1 MLNTFSKY
9 YEISQRFVNSSILG
23 TLRYIVTMQ
32 VIAANIV
39 TVVG

>member
-1 MLNTFSKY
+1 MLNRNC
-9 YEISQRFVNSSILG
+9 EISRMFVNSSILG